1 MGVKIVGMQSDPYKA
16 QAGPELDAVIHV
28 RLMDQ
33 SVANRPCPAYST
45 EDKLARR
52 VLSKLRAGWPSV
64 IVGRTQLEGR
74 TWFAR
79 YERNAMDGTEVFA
92 STFALAICRLALLRL
107 EETRPGN

>member
-1 MGVKIVGMQSDPYKA
+1 MQSDPYKV
-16 QAGPELDAVIHV
+16 QAGPELDAIIHL
-28 RLMDQ
+28 RLMNQ
-33 SVANRPCPAYST
+33 SALNGSCPAYST
-45 EDKLARR
+45 EDKLAKL
-52 VLSKLRAGWPSV
+52 VLSKLRTGQPSV

-107 EETRPGN
+107 DEARPRN